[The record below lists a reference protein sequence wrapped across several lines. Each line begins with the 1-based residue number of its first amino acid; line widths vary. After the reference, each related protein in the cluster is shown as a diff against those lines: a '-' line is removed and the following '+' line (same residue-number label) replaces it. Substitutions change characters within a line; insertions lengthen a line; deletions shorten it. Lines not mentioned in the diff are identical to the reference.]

1 MKLKL
6 EIPDDFSH
14 LYLTSYPEGH
24 PNGPWEADM
33 FARDRLWYRGRGTSP
48 QEALASMTPRGAPTK
63 VTGGLAP
70 KPQVSSVTI
79 QGLDLTLDL

>member
-1 MKLKL
+1 MKLEL

-14 LYLTSYPEGH
+14 VYLTSYPEGH

-33 FARDRLWYRGRGTSP
+33 FARDRMWYRGRGNTP
-48 QEALASMTPRGAPTK
+48 QEALSRMTPRGAPTK

-70 KPQVSSVTI
+70 RPKIETVNI
-79 QGLDLTLDL
+79 AGLDLDL